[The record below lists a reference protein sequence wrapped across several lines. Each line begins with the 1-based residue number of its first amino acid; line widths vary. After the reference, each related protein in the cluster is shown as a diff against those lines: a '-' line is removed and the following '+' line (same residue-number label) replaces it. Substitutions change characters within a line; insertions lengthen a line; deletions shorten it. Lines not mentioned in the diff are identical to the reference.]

1 MKSKSDNISR
11 EVKWL
16 KYPPTGRDT
25 GYTNLEEWQ
34 LSYPVHDTSRKV
46 NLHTSRKVNLPLGP
60 LTAIFPIQ
68 GYSENCER

>member
-11 EVKWL
+11 KVKWL

-46 NLHTSRKVNLPLGP
+46 NLPLGP

-68 GYSENCER
+68 GYSEDCER

>member
-25 GYTNLEEWQ
+25 RYANLEEWQ
-34 LSYPVHDTSRKV
+34 LSYPVND
-46 NLHTSRKVNLPLGP
+46 TSRKVNLPLGP

-68 GYSENCER
+68 GYSEDCER